1 MPKRYSRHY
10 YDLYCIA
17 HSENKN
23 VAFANLEL
31 LKKVIAFKMKFYPRK
46 WAKYEEAIPGTIKLV
61 PPPYR
66 FEGLR
71 ADYDDMAE
79 MMFGQY
85 PSFDELMGYIQAL
98 ENEINT
104 L

>member
-17 HSENKN
+17 HSENKI
-23 VAFANLEL
+23 VAFEDLEL
-31 LKKVIAFKMKFYPRK
+31 LKKVVTFKMKFYPRK

-61 PPPYR
+61 PPAFR
-66 FEGLR
+66 FDSLR
-71 ADYDDMAE
+71 TDYEDMAE

-85 PSFDELMGYIQAL
+85 PSFDDLMGYIQTL
-98 ENEINT
+98 ENEINA

>member
-1 MPKRYSRHY
+1 MSKLHSFTV

-23 VAFANLEL
+23 AAFEDLEL
-31 LKKVIAFKMKFYPRK
+31 LKKVVNFKMKFFPRK

-61 PPPYR
+61 PPAFR
-66 FEGLR
+66 FDSLR
-71 ADYDDMAE
+71 TDYEDMAE

-85 PSFDELMGYIQAL
+85 PSFDDLMDYIQTL
-98 ENEINT
+98 ENEINA